1 MIGNKSKHNFAIS
14 LALLVTIFST
24 KIAESAEETGQALF
38 LKNCAECHQRD
49 GKGISNI
56 YPSLAGNEVVVG
68 SGVDVALVLIIGR
81 GEMPSFS
88 DAMSSTDMAKV
99 INYVRN
105 AFGNKGEL
113 ISIDI
118 IDSLKQ

>member
-88 DAMSSTDMAKV
+88 NAMSITDMAKV